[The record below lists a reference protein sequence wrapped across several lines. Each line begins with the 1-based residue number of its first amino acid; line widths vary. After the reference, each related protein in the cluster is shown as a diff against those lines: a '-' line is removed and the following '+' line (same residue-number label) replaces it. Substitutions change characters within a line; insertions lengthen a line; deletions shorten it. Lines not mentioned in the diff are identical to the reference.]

1 MRLTLGP
8 GVQVKADKPA
18 WWLGV
23 ISGALLRT
31 LGSVAAR
38 STEYLAFLQKG
49 QLPPAQLTLTCLD
62 ASLVLEGGPCGVAGP
77 ASLQGAA
84 QA

>member
-1 MRLTLGP
+1 M
-8 GVQVKADKPA
+8 QVKADKPA

-31 LGSVAAR
+31 LGTVAAR

-49 QLPPAQLTLTCLD
+49 QLPPAQLTLTSLD
-62 ASLVLEGGPCGVAGP
+62 TSLVLEGV
-77 ASLQGAA
+77 
-84 QA
+84 